1 MVSDAKRIEWEIR
14 LRDLA
19 SDILKKLGTNAKK
32 EADKAE
38 KAFGGLN
45 KILDGSVSKIGKMA
59 AGVGAA
65 ALAFIGLN
73 AVMGKLRQGVD
84 DAVRFSRAMAEVS
97 TISEDVAD
105 RLGFVTDQ
113 VLDLSTK
120 FGLLE
125 TDAATALYQTISAGV
140 TDTSKALDLLD
151 GAVALSRG
159 GLADLTS
166 TIDLLTNTINAY
178 GLGVE
183 DVEHINN
190 VFFETVRLGKTTITN
205 LADSMGVA
213 MPIAANLGVTVEEL
227 SAMLAALTKGGVDT
241 TTAVIY
247 VRQALNSILR
257 PSADAQKLMERL
269 NISFDAGKVKA
280 DGFIGILNELK
291 IKLGDNIDEWQKFFP
306 NVRAFIPVLALAGNQ
321 FQEFQTILERLTSTS
336 LDDAQPAMRALERVM
351 LSAGDKIQTLSN
363 AMRQGFMEIGLDL
376 ITAFTGPID
385 SVEGLQAGAVALRE
399 SIAGLAP
406 VVRAAAGALLLLASM
421 LPKVIQLIVHMGKE
435 MELPGFE
442 KGNAQ
447 LDRAVDR
454 MSDVSDM
461 AGEMAM
467 SLMTNGNV
475 SFDVFTDLAERMAA
489 NRLQIVQNIAQ
500 MEKERDVVLRNAD
513 AFQQLKDRMYELGGY
528 ARLTVHPSY
537 PAQKDFAPEMEAQIS
552 DAIARSL
559 KGIDLDDL
567 AIFAGLD
574 DQIVDQLE
582 QVFIDANVKSRNISD
597 VAYRIPEP
605 LMGQLIN
612 AIGSAKT
619 RIKMEQALSGQM
631 PAMAKAIA
639 AFGEEVG
646 REFTNVQD
654 EIVAAMTP
662 AQFASAVAASLQ
674 DAPYVISAIIDD
686 ASTGVL
692 AASGKSL
699 ESIYGSMGD
708 GAVSWAK
715 DLYTQLE
722 GEFDTIASQAI
733 LGPDALRVL
742 QNNVRKA
749 QNELLKLGGPE
760 LRKQLEDDISRTLG
774 MGAVDTAE
782 SQAAA
787 ERAARI
793 DEANAMIR
801 EQGLLLE
808 ELKFRSEDSSAA
820 QIAAIKATTEAT
832 RQELRLR
839 LESNDQAIKITEQ
852 EYERLYAALEE
863 GEKNQVKLVLERAEK
878 EVEAAREASRKER
891 EEFRK
896 RERAWQSFAE
906 KASTIYYTAIE
917 KAATGV
923 TSLFVEN
930 LSGVGSNLGAA
941 LADAVGG
948 ALGALESFVTVTP
961 AMQLE
966 SLVQQVKDA
975 EAQLAGIEA
984 INLASTLV
992 GEDPIFSAEQIA
1004 SLQEGIDNV
1013 TQYELAALEAEVAH
1027 ANFLAT
1033 LQETPDQIRS
1043 SLQGPLGEL
1052 QSYVTEV
1059 PGQALQNLRSLIDQA
1074 EAQVEMMRLAQL
1086 SPEAGGGPMFTAD
1099 QIAAAQAMI
1108 ENIRQGALVTAESKA
1123 AVEEYRLEFEKLP
1136 DGIQGAGLAIGEFI
1150 QANLDMKAVMQDF
1163 MSNFLNQFSSM
1174 LTDTFVAISTGAQS
1188 AKDAWSDFGKQ
1199 FLVMINRMA
1208 TQMVVMITLAALLNA
1223 IAPGLANFMFGEST
1237 MNSFREMAN
1246 GGVVDGGLGQP
1257 LELAKGGVVLGGLG
1271 RALPVKGY
1279 ANGGPV
1285 VKSPHVAL
1293 IGEGRYNEAVV
1304 PLPDGK
1310 SIPVE
1315 MRGSQQEPVSN
1326 INISINAV
1334 DAKSIDVLL
1343 NERKSIVKDLIR
1355 QALVEDRLFRRQV
1368 ASAK

>member
-19 SDILKKLGTNAKK
+19 SDILKRLGTNAKK

-38 KAFGGLN
+38 KAFGGFN
-45 KILDGSVSKIGKMA
+45 KILGGSVSSIGKLA

-65 ALAFIGLN
+65 AVAFIGLN

-151 GAVALSRG
+151 GAVTLSRG

-513 AFQQLKDRMYELGGY
+513 AFQQLKDRMYELGGA
-528 ARLTVHPSY
+528 ARLTVSPFY
-537 PAQKDFAPEMEAQIS
+537 GATEDFAPEMEAQIS
-552 DAIARSL
+552 NAIARSL

-582 QVFIDANVKSRNISD
+582 QVFIDANIKSRNISD

-612 AIGSAKT
+612 AIGSAET

-662 AQFASAVAASLQ
+662 TQFASAVAASLQ

-699 ESIYGSMGD
+699 EAIYGSMGD

-941 LADAVGG
+941 LTDAVGG

-992 GEDPIFSAEQIA
+992 GEDPIFSAEQIS

-1013 TQYELAALEAEVAH
+1013 KQYELVALKAEVAH
-1027 ANFLAT
+1027 EAFLASIGK
-1033 LQETPDQIRS
+1033 TPAEFDEMISR
-1043 SLQGPLGEL
+1043 LQGFSLEGPSLGFDQAIDSLNNLEAEIEL
-1052 QSYVTEV
+1052 FKIANEQSILSGRGAIISDEALANLEAGVQNMIEFRNMVQQMPEAMQGFYLGAAEIVGEFYRVAEDGKTLLLDHRKIIQDLTV
-1059 PGQALQNLRSLIDQA
+1059 DFVQGFGQALTDTLVAIATGAKKSRDAWRDFARQFVIMIIQ
-1074 EAQVEMMRLAQL
+1074 MTTQL
-1086 SPEAGGGPMFTAD
+1086 
-1099 QIAAAQAMI
+1099 
-1108 ENIRQGALVTAESKA
+1108 
-1123 AVEEYRLEFEKLP
+1123 
-1136 DGIQGAGLAIGEFI
+1136 
-1150 QANLDMKAVMQDF
+1150 AVM
-1163 MSNFLNQFSSM
+1163 
-1174 LTDTFVAISTGAQS
+1174 IS
-1188 AKDAWSDFGKQ
+1188 
-1199 FLVMINRMA
+1199 
-1208 TQMVVMITLAALLNA
+1208 LAAILTA
-1223 IAPGLANFMFGEST
+1223 IAPGLAQFMFGAERLSAVGL
-1237 MNSFREMAN
+1237 AN
-1246 GGVVDGGLGQP
+1246 GGVVKGGLGEMQP
-1257 LELAKGGVVLGGLG
+1257 FANGGVVLGGLG

-1279 ANGGPV
+1279 ATGGPIV
-1285 VKSPHVAL
+1285 DRPHIAL
-1293 IGEGRYNEAVV
+1293 IGEGRHNEAVV
-1304 PLPDGK
+1304 PLPDGR

-1315 MRGSQQEPVSN
+1315 MRGGSDASQQQN
-1326 INISINAV
+1326 INVNISTV
-1334 DAKSIDVLL
+1334 DARGIDELL
-1343 NERKSIVKDLIR
+1343 IERSSTLRDIIR
-1355 QALVEDRLFRRQV
+1355 QALNEDRIFRNQV
-1368 ASAK
+1368 ASVR